1 MVFRSDAARRA
12 YRIVLD
18 RYPPFD
24 GGGAFRWGSRW
35 TRPGC
40 WVVHAAETFALAV
53 LENLVHWQTVSLP
66 PGLVCVRVEIP
77 RGLDQERI
85 DGLDRAALASNDFT
99 ATQALGH
106 RWYAGGR
113 TAVLWVP
120 SAVSPYESNVL
131 FNQRHA
137 DFSRLAVDPPEP
149 AHVDPRLTSRARPS

>member
-12 YRIVLD
+12 YRIVRD

-24 GGGAFRWGSRW
+24 GGGAFRRGSRW
-35 TRPGC
+35 TSPGR

-53 LENLVHWQTVSLP
+53 LENLVHWQAVGLP
-66 PGLVCVRVEIP
+66 PGLVCVRVTVP

-85 DGLDRAALASNDFT
+85 DEFDPAALASNDFA
-99 ATQALGH
+99 ATRALGD

-113 TAVLWVP
+113 TAALWVP

-131 FNQRHA
+131 FNPRHA
-137 DFSRLAVDPPEP
+137 DFARLEVHPPEP
-149 AHVDPRLTSRARPS
+149 ARVDPRLTSR

>member
-1 MVFRSDAARRA
+1 MVFRSDAAGRA

-35 TRPGC
+35 TSPGC

-66 PGLVCVRVEIP
+66 SGLVCVRVQIP

-85 DGLDRAALASNDFT
+85 GEIDPAVLASNDFT
-99 ATQALGH
+99 ATRALGD
-106 RWYAGGR
+106 RWYDGGR
-113 TAVLWVP
+113 TAVLRVP
-120 SAVSPYESNVL
+120 SAVSPHESNVL

-137 DFSRLAVDPPEP
+137 DFARLEVHPPEP
-149 AHVDPRLTSRARPS
+149 AHVDTRLTSRARPS

>member
-1 MVFRSDAARRA
+1 MVYRSDAAKPA
-12 YRIVLD
+12 YRIVRD

-35 TRPGC
+35 TGSGR

-53 LENLVHWQTVSLP
+53 LENLVHWQTVALP
-66 PGLVCVRVEIP
+66 PSLVCVRVTIP

-85 DGLDRAALASNDFT
+85 DDLYSAALAADDFM
-99 ATQALGH
+99 ATRALGN
-106 RWYAGGR
+106 RWYDRGR

-120 SAVSPYESNVL
+120 SVVSPYESNVL

-137 DFSRLAVDPPEP
+137 DFIRLEVEPRRPAPVDQ
-149 AHVDPRLTSRARPS
+149 RLTSR